1 MPGSTDAANIEQ
13 MFAAN
18 NNRVIGIDP
27 GVSTTG
33 YGVVERTPAGLA
45 VVDYGDIKTPVDWP
59 IEARL
64 GLIFDEV
71 EKYFLEFEPGSLAIE
86 RVLFQINV
94 KTAMSVGQA
103 TGAVLVAAARCG
115 LEVAFYSPNE
125 VKQAVTGY
133 GAADKKQVTSM
144 VARVLKLP
152 EQPESVDAADA
163 LAIALTH
170 ANSSRLRSR
179 LAEAGK

>member
-1 MPGSTDAANIEQ
+1 

-18 NNRVIGIDP
+18 NDRVMGIDP

-33 YGVVERTPAGLA
+33 YGVVERTSAGLE
-45 VVDYGDIKTPVDWP
+45 VVGYGVIKTPVDLP
-59 IEARL
+59 IEIRL
-64 GLIFDEV
+64 SVLFDEI
-71 EKYFLEFEPGSLAIE
+71 EEYLQEFEPGSFAIE
-86 RVLFQINV
+86 RVLFQANV

-103 TGAVLVAAARCG
+103 TGAVLVAAARRG
-115 LEVAFYSPNE
+115 LQVSFYSPNE
-125 VKQAVTGY
+125 VKQAVAGY

-144 VARVLKLP
+144 VTKVLKLAKP
-152 EQPESVDAADA
+152 PQPADAADA

-179 LAEAGK
+179 LTEAGR

>member
-1 MPGSTDAANIEQ
+1 
-13 MFAAN
+13 MFAEN
-18 NNRVIGIDP
+18 TDRVMGIDP

-33 YGVVERTPAGLA
+33 YGVVERTSAGLA
-45 VVDYGDIKTPVDWP
+45 VVDYGVIKTPVDWP
-59 IEARL
+59 IETRL
-64 GLIFDEV
+64 SLLFDEV
-71 EKYFLEFEPGSLAIE
+71 EKHLSEFRPGSLAIE
-86 RVLFQINV
+86 RVLFQANV

-115 LEVAFYSPNE
+115 LKVSFYSPNE
-125 VKQAVTGY
+125 VKQAVAGY

-144 VARVLKLP
+144 VARVLKLAKP
-152 EQPESVDAADA
+152 PHPADAADA

-179 LAEAGK
+179 LAEAGR